1 MKFLRKYKILLM
13 HIALIILLL
22 GLVVEF
28 CEEIQTMK
36 QAVYYR
42 LFPEPEAEA
51 EVEEG
56 GRETILPDDQ
66 VVLHPVE
73 HTGTEWYLDH
83 PLIYHAGGPD
93 REQYLYKFPGSCG
106 ENPAGQSGEVRG

>member
-36 QAVYYR
+36 QAVYY
-42 LFPEPEAEA
+42 
-51 EVEEG
+51 
-56 GRETILPDDQ
+56 
-66 VVLHPVE
+66 
-73 HTGTEWYLDH
+73 
-83 PLIYHAGGPD
+83 
-93 REQYLYKFPGSCG
+93 
-106 ENPAGQSGEVRG
+106 

>member
-56 GRETILPDDQ
+56 GRETILPD
-66 VVLHPVE
+66 
-73 HTGTEWYLDH
+73 
-83 PLIYHAGGPD
+83 I
-93 REQYLYKFPGSCG
+93 RSCCILWSIQ
-106 ENPAGQSGEVRG
+106 ERSGIWIIR